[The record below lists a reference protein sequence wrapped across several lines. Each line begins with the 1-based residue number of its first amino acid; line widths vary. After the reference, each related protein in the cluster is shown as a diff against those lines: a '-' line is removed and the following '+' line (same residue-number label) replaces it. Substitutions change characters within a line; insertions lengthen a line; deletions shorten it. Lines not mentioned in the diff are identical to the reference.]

1 MSSVYIPSVY
11 FIEAVLDMSKW
22 DLDDAGG
29 PGDYDR
35 PRLGRD
41 SDIVE

>member
-22 DLDDAGG
+22 DLDDAGD

-35 PRLGRD
+35 PRVNGD
-41 SDIVE
+41 SYIVE